1 MTRPSVLVLHDRPDE
16 LRPLLS
22 TRLSDLDLTFAS
34 APDAVLPALERA
46 RPEVVF
52 SIKHSGFPGAAHR
65 PAIDFPTVRWVQIGG
80 SGYEHFAPWDARR
93 VTVTNCH
100 GVLARVLAETVL
112 AAVLTLNRGLLAHRD
127 RQRARVWSPT
137 RFRPLA
143 GQTLLIVGVG
153 AIGGELATL
162 ARALGLHVVGIRRG
176 AVSHPAIDE
185 VFPPEALHA
194 QLARADIVSV
204 HLRATNETARLFDA
218 RAFAAMKRGATFV
231 NTSRGAVV
239 DESALVDALRG
250 HRGCRVPR
258 RLRTRAAPRRE
269 PALGDGRGA
278 PHAALLGQR
287 RRLAPALRGGLRRQ
301 HGPLARGRSPR
312 ERGRALSDAHVAQTR

>member
-1 MTRPSVLVLHDRPDE
+1 MSRPSVLVLHDRPDE

-22 TRLSDLDLTFAS
+22 ARLSDLDVAFAS
-34 APDAVLPALERA
+34 APDEVLPALERA

-100 GVLARVLAETVL
+100 GVLARVLAETVI

-127 RQRARVWSPT
+127 RQRACVWSPA
-137 RFRPLA
+137 RLRPLA
-143 GQTLLIVGVG
+143 GPTLLIVGVG

-176 AVSHPAIDE
+176 AVAHPAVDE
-185 VFPPEALHA
+185 MFPPDALHA

-204 HLRATNETARLFDA
+204 HVRATDETAKLFDA
-218 RAFAAMKRGATFV
+218 RAFAVMKRGATFV

-239 DESALVDALRG
+239 DESALVEALRAG
-250 HRGCRVPR
+250 TVG
-258 RLRTRAAPRRE
+258 AAYLDVFERE
-269 PALGDGRGA
+269 PLPAESPLWTMDEVLLTPHCSDNVDDWPLRFAAAFADNVDRWRAGA
-278 PHAALLGQR
+278 P
-287 RRLAPALRGGLRRQ
+287 LANVIAP
-301 HGPLARGRSPR
+301 
-312 ERGRALSDAHVAQTR
+312 

>member
-22 TRLSDLDLTFAS
+22 ARLSDLDLTFAS

-239 DESALVDALRG
+239 DESALVDALRAG
-250 HRGCRVPR
+250 IVG
-258 RLRTRAAPRRE
+258 AAYLDVFERE
-269 PALGDGRGA
+269 PLPAESPLWAMDEVLLTPHCSDNVDDWPLRFAAAFADNMDRWRAGA
-278 PHAALLGQR
+278 P
-287 RRLAPALRGGLRRQ
+287 LANV
-301 HGPLARGRSPR
+301 
-312 ERGRALSDAHVAQTR
+312 VAP

>member
-22 TRLSDLDLTFAS
+22 ARLSDLDLTFAS

-176 AVSHPAIDE
+176 AVAHPAIDE

-239 DESALVDALRG
+239 DESALVDALRAG
-250 HRGCRVPR
+250 IVG
-258 RLRTRAAPRRE
+258 AAYLDVFERE
-269 PALGDGRGA
+269 PLPAESPLWAMDEVLLTPHCSDNVDDWPLRFAAAFADNMDRWRAGA
-278 PHAALLGQR
+278 P
-287 RRLAPALRGGLRRQ
+287 LANV
-301 HGPLARGRSPR
+301 
-312 ERGRALSDAHVAQTR
+312 VAP

>member
-22 TRLSDLDLTFAS
+22 ARLSDLDLTFAS

-46 RPEVVF
+46 RPGVVF

-176 AVSHPAIDE
+176 AVAHPAIDE

-239 DESALVDALRG
+239 DESALVDALRAG
-250 HRGCRVPR
+250 IVG
-258 RLRTRAAPRRE
+258 AAYLDVFERE
-269 PALGDGRGA
+269 PLPAESPLWAMDEVLLTPHCSDNVDDWPLRFAAAFADNMDRWRAGA
-278 PHAALLGQR
+278 P
-287 RRLAPALRGGLRRQ
+287 LANV
-301 HGPLARGRSPR
+301 
-312 ERGRALSDAHVAQTR
+312 VAP

>member
-1 MTRPSVLVLHDRPDE
+1 MSRPSVLVLHDRPDE

-22 TRLSDLDLTFAS
+22 ARLSDLDVAFAS
-34 APDAVLPALERA
+34 APDEVLPALERA

-100 GVLARVLAETVL
+100 GVLARVLAETVI

-127 RQRARVWSPT
+127 RQRARVWSPA

-143 GQTLLIVGVG
+143 GQTLLVVGVG

-162 ARALGLHVVGIRRG
+162 ARALGLRVLGIRRG
-176 AVSHPAIDE
+176 AFAHPAVDE
-185 VFPPEALHA
+185 MFPPEALHA

-204 HLRATNETARLFDA
+204 HVRATDETAKLFDA
-218 RAFAAMKRGATFV
+218 RAFASMKRGATFV

-239 DESALVDALRG
+239 DESALVEALRAG
-250 HRGCRVPR
+250 TVG
-258 RLRTRAAPRRE
+258 AAYLDVFERE
-269 PALGDGRGA
+269 PLPAESPLWTMDEVLLTPHCSDNVDDWPLRFAAAFADNIDRWRAGA
-278 PHAALLGQR
+278 P
-287 RRLAPALRGGLRRQ
+287 LANVIAP
-301 HGPLARGRSPR
+301 
-312 ERGRALSDAHVAQTR
+312 

>member
-22 TRLSDLDLTFAS
+22 ARLSDLDLTFAS

-218 RAFAAMKRGATFV
+218 RAFAAVKRGATFV

-239 DESALVDALRG
+239 DESALVEALRAG
-250 HRGCRVPR
+250 IVG
-258 RLRTRAAPRRE
+258 AAYLDVFERE
-269 PALGDGRGA
+269 PLPAESPLWAMDEVLLTPHCSDNVDDWPLRFAAAFADNMDRWRAGA
-278 PHAALLGQR
+278 P
-287 RRLAPALRGGLRRQ
+287 LANV
-301 HGPLARGRSPR
+301 
-312 ERGRALSDAHVAQTR
+312 VAP